1 MKSNQ
6 YKKCEIHSDRVAE
19 KADVLLL
26 LASRVDFGAKCYTYN
41 ELVGLDVGVRG
52 RRISTRQLSRQ
63 MSPHIH
69 T

>member
-41 ELVGLDVGVRG
+41 ELVGVEVC
-52 RRISTRQLSRQ
+52 TK
-63 MSPHIH
+63 
-69 T
+69 